1 MGPTLANVSKAF
13 IKEATMKHYVLLVGH
28 GFIIPFD
35 GFEGGKY
42 VHFGVLWD

>member
-1 MGPTLANVSKAF
+1 MGPTLADVSKAF
-13 IKEATMKHYVLLVGH
+13 IKEALLVGH

-42 VHFGVLWD
+42 VHFGVL